1 MNIGTMIKRLQDI
14 MRQDAGINGDAQ
26 RIEQIVW
33 MLFLKLYDAKE
44 EEWEIE
50 EDNYKSIIPEEYRWR
65 NWAIDNKDGKAMT
78 GDSLST
84 FVINLFNALKDLQI
98 TEDTDVRGRIVREIF
113 EDLNNYMKDGVLIR
127 QVVNVLNEI
136 DLTDFQTRHAFNE
149 IYETILKDLQSAGK
163 SGEFYT
169 PRAVTD
175 FVVKMI
181 KPEIGQK
188 IADFACGTGGFL
200 VSALNYMKKDIK
212 DIKDNEILN
221 NSFYGVEKKPLP
233 YLLCTTNMLLHDVN
247 EPMIVHGNS
256 LEKNVRDYE
265 EDDKYD
271 IILMNPPYG
280 GTEKKSIQS
289 NFPSELRCSET
300 ADLFLV
306 EIMFRLKNE
315 GKCGIVLPDGFLSS
329 VDGTK
334 SSLKKKLLEDFN
346 LHTIIRLPGSI
357 FAPYTP
363 IATNLLF
370 FDNTGKTEDVW
381 FYRVDLPAGYKAF
394 SKTKP
399 VELEHFND
407 AMAWWNNRIEI
418 KDKEIEGFE
427 KDTWKSRKIN
437 IKDIIET
444 NYNLDYCSYPVK
456 EEKIYDPDITINNF
470 IEEREKMEE
479 HLKTL
484 TTNLNNFLTSKIDEL
499 DYDITIGDLV
509 SELVNINNDFPKN
522 MKNSI
527 VQYGIEGKF
536 NLSKSND
543 KNINELLQNI
553 EEVRKNYDSKR
564 IFKSKEIVNSEIPFE
579 IPNNWV
585 WKRLSDLAA
594 YQNGYAF
601 KSTEM
606 SKTKEGVPV
615 IKSNNLMKLKVELN
629 SKTDYITEPTEKM
642 LNSKIVKGDLLM
654 CLSSQSSN
662 PEPLGKTA
670 IYDLD
675 EYALLNQRVLKL
687 TPFDNH
693 MTKYLYYVINSFY
706 FHNTV
711 SRKGGGSAQSNLK
724 LEHVMDMLIPLP
736 PIEEQERITKKLDSI
751 IPMLS
756 VTNINELDDESDD
769 ETNE

>member
-14 MRQDAGINGDAQ
+14 MRQDAGVNGDAQ

-44 EEWEIE
+44 SEWEIL

-78 GDSLST
+78 GDELSNFIIQLFDT
-84 FVINLFNALKDLQI
+84 LKNLEINEATPI
-98 TEDTDVRGRIVREIF
+98 RGRIVREVF

-175 FVVKMI
+175 FIVKMVDP
-181 KPEIGQK
+181 KIGQTV
-188 IADFACGTGGFL
+188 ADFACGTGGFL
-200 VSALNYMKKDIK
+200 VSALNHMKEQANDTES
-212 DIKDNEILN
+212 NEILKK
-221 NSFYGVEKKPLP
+221 SFYGVEKKSLP

-247 EPMIVHGNS
+247 EPNIIRGNS

-265 EDDKYD
+265 DEDKFD

-280 GTEKKSIQS
+280 GTEKKSIQN

-306 EIMFRLKNE
+306 EIMFRLKSN

-334 SSLKKKLLEDFN
+334 TSLKKKLLEDFN
-346 LHTIIRLPGSI
+346 LHTIIRLPSSI
-357 FAPYTP
+357 FAPYTS

-370 FDNTGKTEDVW
+370 FDNNGSTEDVW
-381 FYRVDLPAGYKAF
+381 FYRVDLPKGYKAF

-399 VELEHFND
+399 VELKHFNE
-407 AMAWWNNRIEI
+407 AITWWNNRIEI
-418 KDKEIEGFE
+418 KDKEMEDLE
-427 KDTWKSRKIN
+427 KNTWKSRKIN
-437 IKDIIET
+437 IKDIVEKK
-444 NYNLDYCSYPVK
+444 YNLDYCSYPVK
-456 EEKIYDPDITINNF
+456 EEKIYDPEITINKF
-470 IEEREKMEE
+470 IEERETMEE
-479 HLKTL
+479 HLKIL
-484 TTNLNNFLTSKIDEL
+484 TTNLNNFLTSKVSEL

-509 SELVNINNDFPKN
+509 SHLVDINNNFPKN

-536 NLSKSND
+536 NLSNSND
-543 KNINELLQNI
+543 KSIYEVFENIKITKKSFDQ
-553 EEVRKNYDSKR
+553 KR
-564 IFKSKEIVNSEIPFE
+564 IFKSKEICDSEIPFA
-579 IPNNWV
+579 IPNNWI
-585 WKRLSDLAA
+585 WARLSDLTA

-606 SKTKEGVPV
+606 SKSNEGIPV

-629 SKTDYITEPTEKM
+629 NKTDYITKPTEKM
-642 LNSKIVKGDLLM
+642 LNSKIIKGDLLM

-675 EYALLNQRVLKL
+675 DYALLNQRVLKL
-687 TPFDNH
+687 TPLDVR
-693 MTKYLYYVINSFY
+693 MTKFLYYVINSFY

-724 LEHVMDMLIPLP
+724 LEHVMNMLIPVP
-736 PIEEQERITKKLDSI
+736 PIEEQERITNKLDSI
-751 IPMLS
+751 IPML
-756 VTNINELDDESDD
+756 NISNVVEFNEES
-769 ETNE
+769 NE